1 MIDVIILLVLVA
13 AIVVATARFRLH
25 PFLALL
31 GAAFVGAFALR
42 LAPLD
47 IVPTIT
53 EAFGRTLGNIGIVIV
68 FGTIIGVILER
79 TGAAIA
85 MAEAILRV
93 LGKRFPGLTMT
104 IIGYIVSIP
113 VFCDSGLVILNSL
126 KKAVTVRTAANP
138 IVMTIAL
145 MTGLY
150 STHVFV
156 PPTPGPIAAAGNYEV
171 LDQLG
176 LIIGLGLV
184 VAAVSAAAGLAF
196 AQLYRKSDIPLLPE
210 ESEDAIAANDS
221 WEELRA
227 SYGKLPSAFV
237 SFLPILVPIILI
249 CLGSVAALPTAP
261 FGEESP
267 LTIAFR
273 LLGAPAVALA
283 IGLIVAALTLG
294 GARRDND
301 SFSDRVA
308 EGIRVSAPILLI
320 TAAGASFGAVLAAS
334 TLDDVLGETLASLGL
349 GIAVPFLVSAALKSA
364 QGSSTVALV
373 TTSTLLFPLL
383 GSLGLDS
390 PIGAV
395 LAVLATGAG
404 AMVVSHANDSF
415 FWVVSQL
422 SRIPVA
428 TAYRTLT
435 PATAVQGVAGFAAVW
450 VLSLFLL

>member
-13 AIVVATARFRLH
+13 AIVVATTRFKLH

-31 GAAFVGAFALR
+31 GAAFIGAFALR

-47 IVPTIT
+47 VVPTIT

-85 MAEAILRV
+85 MAEAILRL

-113 VFCDSGLVILNSL
+113 VFCDSGFVILNSL
-126 KKAVTVRTAANP
+126 KKAVTIRTAANP
-138 IVMTIAL
+138 VVMTIAL

-156 PPTPGPIAAAGNYEV
+156 PPTPGPIAAAENYGV

-176 LIIGLGLV
+176 LVIGLGLI

-196 AQLYRKSDIPLLPE
+196 AQLYRNTDFRLLPE
-210 ESEDAIAANDS
+210 ESEDAISANDS

-227 SYGKLPSAFV
+227 SYGKIPNAFV
-237 SFLPILVPIILI
+237 AFLPILVPILLI

-261 FGEESP
+261 FGADSA
-267 LTIAFR
+267 LTVTFR
-273 LLGAPAVALA
+273 LLGAPALALA
-283 IGLIVAALTLG
+283 IGVIVAAVSLG
-294 GARRDND
+294 GARREND
-301 SFSDRVA
+301 SFLERVG
-308 EGIRVSAPILLI
+308 EGIRVAAPILLI

-334 TLDDVLGETLASLGL
+334 TIVDTLSSSLASLGL

-364 QGSSTVALV
+364 QGSSTVAMV

-390 PIGAV
+390 PVGAV

-422 SRIPVA
+422 SRIPVG

-435 PATAVQGVAGFAAVW
+435 PATAVQGVAGFGAVW